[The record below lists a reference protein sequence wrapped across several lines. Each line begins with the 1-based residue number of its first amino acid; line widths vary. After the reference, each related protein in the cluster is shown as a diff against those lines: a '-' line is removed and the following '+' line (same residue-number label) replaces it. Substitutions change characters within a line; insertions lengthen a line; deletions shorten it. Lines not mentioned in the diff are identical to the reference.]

1 MLSEDTPPS
10 KNKCVEAPRSP
21 GSNPEQTYTK
31 EVWWANM
38 GPAAGK
44 DIQFDLSLLSGTYW

>member
-10 KNKCVEAPRSP
+10 KNKCVEAPWSP

-31 EVWWANM
+31 EVQWANM
-38 GPAAGK
+38 GPAGK
-44 DIQFDLSLLSGTYW
+44 DIQFDLSLLSGSYW